1 MASKKRNNNKRGKS
15 RKASRILANKNSPEV
30 NALVCNLPP
39 MLTGFRSLVASESK
53 GSALVLPPMLEQI
66 ISTFQAMSTDQMKV
80 LAHLCKC
87 DLEQMMIVHDFM
99 LSNNDLLELGDEA
112 LCEIITVVFLSIEK
126 SDGRW
131 LSRSNFIHVG
141 KSIQTGCFG

>member
-15 RKASRILANKNSPEV
+15 RKASNKSSPEV
-30 NALVCNLPP
+30 NAPVDNLQHSKK
-39 MLTGFRSLVASESK
+39 SLVASETK
-53 GSALVLPPMLEQI
+53 GSALVLPPMLKQI
-66 ISTFQAMSTDQMKV
+66 ISTFQAISTDQKLCQI

-99 LSNNDLLELGDEA
+99 LSNNDLLELGDCDEA

>member
-1 MASKKRNNNKRGKS
+1 
-15 RKASRILANKNSPEV
+15 
-30 NALVCNLPP
+30 

-131 LSRSNFIHVG
+131 LSRSNFNVWLWESPSKQAALG
-141 KSIQTGCFG
+141 RARNFAWFQSILMFFLVVMITGRDDSSFA

>member
-1 MASKKRNNNKRGKS
+1 
-15 RKASRILANKNSPEV
+15 
-30 NALVCNLPP
+30 
-39 MLTGFRSLVASESK
+39 
-53 GSALVLPPMLEQI
+53 
-66 ISTFQAMSTDQMKV
+66 MSTDQMKV

-99 LSNNDLLELGDEA
+99 LSNNDLLELGDCDEA

-131 LSRSNFIHVG
+131 LSRSNFNVWLWESPS
-141 KSIQTGCFG
+141 KQAAFCRARNFAWFQSILMFFLVVMIAGRDDSSLLNDSYSLQ